1 MYKLMNQGI
10 MKDEQGN
17 YSKAKRKIKTEDG
30 EAEVEVEYV
39 MRESD
44 KALIPCV
51 EGNADYAQYLS
62 DVAGGLVVENFDYK
76 AEDARQET
84 AKNAPKAKT
93 IEERLADLES
103 KAKAKE

>member
-1 MYKLMNQGI
+1 MYKIMNQGI
-10 MKDEQGN
+10 MKDEAGKD
-17 YSKAKRKIKTEDG
+17 SKAKRKVITTEG
-30 EAEVEVEYV
+30 EVEMDVEYV

-51 EGNADYAQYLS
+51 EGNADYAQYLE
-62 DVAGGLVVENFDYK
+62 DVAGGAVVENFDYA

-93 IEERLADLES
+93 IEERLADLE
-103 KAKAKE
+103 AKAKQ

>member
-17 YSKAKRKIKTEDG
+17 YSKAKRKIKTKEG

-51 EGNADYAQYLS
+51 EENADYQAYLN
-62 DVAGGLVVENFDYK
+62 DVAGGAVVENFDYV
-76 AEDARQET
+76 AEDARQE
-84 AKNAPKAKT
+84 AEKSKPKAKT
-93 IEERLADLES
+93 IEERLADLEA
-103 KAKAKE
+103 KAKAA